1 MNSND
6 DRRQNY
12 HQAEQGMGSLAC
24 LSSGEN
30 AIAFEG
36 PNYDIAAS
44 EVMDLVSEMTR
55 TSAEIYELIADLAGS
70 FVEQPQ
76 ESRSASNPPF
86 RSHLDVLLDIISAT
100 QRSEIRVKIL
110 EFKIVSTQPSF
121 LDSLLLDCRLVLEVF
136 KEAGKNLTSVIGWDE
151 STSPQV
157 TVAETLILTM
167 KQVSTC
173 FEQIAALPETGMTVS
188 YQCLLQQALDL
199 QRHVGK
205 LINEAAGPS

>member
-1 MNSND
+1 LNPND

-100 QRSEIRVKIL
+100 QRSRS
-110 EFKIVSTQPSF
+110 VSRYWNSKSSAPS
-121 LDSLLLDCRLVLEVF
+121 LHSLIHSF
-136 KEAGKNLTSVIGWDE
+136 WIAG
-151 STSPQV
+151 
-157 TVAETLILTM
+157 
-167 KQVSTC
+167 
-173 FEQIAALPETGMTVS
+173 
-188 YQCLLQQALDL
+188 
-199 QRHVGK
+199 
-205 LINEAAGPS
+205 